1 MNKNILSVG
10 NDAKTI
16 KGGKIGFLTGILYL
30 APSNISGYQVCPMAK
45 KANCEAACLYTAG
58 RGAFTSI
65 QNARIAKTKRFFEER
80 DAFMND
86 LVFSIKSL
94 VRKANKTGLTPL
106 VRLNGT
112 SDIIWE
118 NIPLNVDGVNFAN
131 IMAAFPSVQFYDYTK
146 IPTRKNIPA
155 NYDLTFSYSGV
166 SSYKVAVSKAKLNLH
181 LARIAVVFDKVEN
194 IPAKFLGR
202 DVLSGDNSDVRHL
215 DAKNTIIALYAKGK
229 AKKDSTGFVVKLG
242 V

>member
-1 MNKNILSVG
+1 MNKNILSIG

-94 VRKANKTGLTPL
+94 VRKANKAGLTPL

-112 SDIIWE
+112 SDILWE
-118 NIPLNVDGVNFAN
+118 NTLQYKLKGNCIRN
-131 IMAAFPSVQFYDYTK
+131 YT
-146 IPTRKNIPA
+146 IT
-155 NYDLTFSYSGV
+155 
-166 SSYKVAVSKAKLNLH
+166 
-181 LARIAVVFDKVEN
+181 VVRMVILK
-194 IPAKFLGR
+194 R
-202 DVLSGDNSDVRHL
+202 D
-215 DAKNTIIALYAKGK
+215 
-229 AKKDSTGFVVKLG
+229 
-242 V
+242 